1 MELKQW
7 RCFVTLAEIGNI
19 RRAASLLALSQ
30 PALSVRIQ
38 RLEEELGYALFDR
51 QARGVRL
58 TESGTRLL
66 RHARQLLSGAAE
78 TEEAARAI
86 GRGAFDRLEIG
97 VTPIA
102 ALSFFPDAVRA
113 FAAGQPGVALALT
126 EGLSDELE
134 EAVAHR
140 RLDFA
145 LVHPPSSRDDLV
157 VREVARERFMVVVP
171 AAHPLADATS
181 IGAAELRRHALLGV
195 RREVGPVVF
204 DRIVGYFSRAGI
216 TAQISQCAT
225 SSISLVGLVAAGVGI
240 GLVVE
245 SLRCI
250 ARPDIRFV
258 PLADEPPTLGYAL
271 CHRPDLPDD
280 LRHGF
285 ARAVAAALAGRGD
298 PHPGGRLFR

>member
-19 RRAASLLALSQ
+19 RRAASLLAVSQ

-38 RLEEELGYALFDR
+38 RLEEELGFALFDR

-58 TESGTRLL
+58 TEQGARLL
-66 RHARQLLSGAAE
+66 PHAKRLLSRAAE
-78 TEEAARAI
+78 TDEAARAI

-102 ALSFFPDAVRA
+102 ALSFFPDAMRV
-113 FAAGQPGVALALT
+113 FSAAYPGVVLALT

-140 RLDFA
+140 RLDLA
-145 LVHPPSSRDDLV
+145 VVHPPSSRDDLV
-157 VREVARERFMVVVP
+157 VREVARDRFVAVVP
-171 AAHPLADATS
+171 ATHRLA
-181 IGAAELRRHALLGV
+181 GAERIEAADLRHETLVEV

-204 DRIVGYFSRAGI
+204 DRIASYFSRAGI
-216 TAQISQCAT
+216 TARVNQCAT
-225 SSISLVGLVAAGVGI
+225 SSISLVGLVAAGAGI

-245 SLRCI
+245 SLACI

-258 PLADEPPTLGYAL
+258 PLSDEPPSLGYAM
-271 CHRPDLPDD
+271 CHRSDLPGE
-280 LRHGF
+280 LQSAFLHAFNAPKAGAG
-285 ARAVAAALAGRGD
+285 ARPVL
-298 PHPGGRLFR
+298 P